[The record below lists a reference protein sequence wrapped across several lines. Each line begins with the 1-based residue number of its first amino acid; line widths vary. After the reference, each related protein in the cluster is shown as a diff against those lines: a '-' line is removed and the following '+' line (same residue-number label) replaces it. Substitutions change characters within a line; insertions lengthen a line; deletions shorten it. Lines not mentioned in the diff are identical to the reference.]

1 MPLNDRKVIGIIL
14 EECGNVPSR
23 CAGYQA
29 ELREVI
35 AEIITWERQHQVQ
48 RGEIQQKVTGKLNA
62 TARMVAR
69 GGSEA
74 GTGQGGKRQ

>member
-14 EECGNVPSR
+14 EECGNVPDR
-23 CAGYQA
+23 CPGYQA
-29 ELREVI
+29 ELRDVI

-48 RGEIQQKVTGKLNA
+48 RGDIQQKVSGKLNA

-69 GGSEA
+69 ASRGGDA
-74 GTGQGGKRQ
+74 GQGDRR